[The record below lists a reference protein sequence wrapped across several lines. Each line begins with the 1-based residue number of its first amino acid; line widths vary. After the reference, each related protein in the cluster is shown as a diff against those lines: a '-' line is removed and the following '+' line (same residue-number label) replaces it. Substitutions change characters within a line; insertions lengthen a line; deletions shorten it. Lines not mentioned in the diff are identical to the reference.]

1 MGCMFIQK
9 DFSTNGIWQNKIINL
24 QQNDV
29 VFLPNSMLKNQEERN
44 LSTKY
49 TT

>member
-9 DFSTNGIWQNKIINL
+9 DFSTNGFWQNKIINL

-29 VFLPNSMLKNQEERN
+29 VFLPNSMLKNKEERD